1 MNSANSITVYI
12 RIAAALVHLC
22 FYSSASSA
30 ILSSNE
36 TDHLAL
42 LNFKSMI
49 SADPLRALM
58 SWNSSTH
65 FCQWKGVSC
74 AATHARVTALELQSQ
89 ELSGSI
95 SPHIG
100 NLSFL
105 KVLRLYNN
113 SFTGEIPSEIGQ
125 LGRLQILELHNN
137 SLGGEIPSNISG
149 CVELTVF
156 DVFRNELVGGLLWQF
171 GLLTKLTHFRVSVNN
186 LEGSIPDSFGNL
198 SSLVSLGLGRNRFT
212 GRVPDTLGR
221 LKSLQLLNLENN
233 NLSGEIPASVFNISS
248 LTDIWFGENQFQG
261 DLPWNLGFSLPNLE
275 SFNVYLNQFTGTIP
289 ATLSNASNLF
299 QLQLQDNNFTGS
311 VPSMAGLSM
320 LGFFAISGNSLGS
333 GEANDLRFLSSLT
346 NATSL
351 EFILIDDNN
360 FGGSLP
366 HDIGNLSSSM
376 QYLIFNDNKISGN
389 ILSEIQYLVNLQMLL
404 AYRNNLSGT
413 IPFSIGK
420 LRSLERLYLHENNIS
435 GYIPSSI
442 GNLTKLYELS
452 ISDNYL
458 DGEIPASIQGCQ
470 RLSTLDLSNNNLTG
484 VIPPEVMGLTSLS
497 VALDLSENKL
507 TGALPVEVGNLKNL
521 ALLDLSHN
529 MLSDDIPN
537 SLESCV
543 SLESLHLEDN
553 LLQGIIPSAL
563 RSLRG
568 LQELDLSA
576 NNLSGQ
582 VPVFLEQMNISK
594 LLNLSYNNFEG
605 EVPERG
611 VFKNSTIISVVGNS
625 KLCGGIVELKLPPC
639 NSTRRSNKRLSNK
652 WKIVI
657 STISVL
663 LFLACMGSCLFI
675 FRNRKRR
682 KQDVVSAN
690 DDLLLQLSYQRL
702 YKATDGFASTNLIG
716 QGSFGSV
723 YKGVLD
729 DKGVSI
735 NIAVK
740 VLNLQR
746 SGASKSFHA
755 ECEALKNIRHKN
767 LVKIVTVCSG
777 VDRQGNDFKAIIY
790 ELMANGSL
798 DDWLHPDV
806 EIDEPTITR
815 SLNFRQRVNI
825 ATDVAFAMDYLH
837 NQCSIPVV
845 HCDLKPSNVLLDED
859 MVAHVSD
866 FGLARFLSP
875 VENPSSS
882 SIGIKG
888 TVGYAPPEYGMGN
901 GISMLGDVYS
911 YGILLLEMFTGRRP
925 TEETFKEGLSL
936 HNIVKSA
943 LSNKQTMKVAD
954 PILLNELLDRQTTDY
969 SEDVSNSSIDI
980 SISNSSKETRKD
992 LEELLSSILETGVA
1006 CSSSFP
1012 EERMSMSEAL
1022 LRLTT
1027 LKKFL
1032 LDEMK

>member
-1 MNSANSITVYI
+1 
-12 RIAAALVHLC
+12 
-22 FYSSASSA
+22 
-30 ILSSNE
+30 
-36 TDHLAL
+36 
-42 LNFKSMI
+42 
-49 SADPLRALM
+49 M

-105 KVLRLYNN
+105 K
-113 SFTGEIPSEIGQ
+113 
-125 LGRLQILELHNN
+125 
-137 SLGGEIPSNISG
+137 
-149 CVELTVF
+149 
-156 DVFRNELVGGLLWQF
+156 
-171 GLLTKLTHFRVSVNN
+171 
-186 LEGSIPDSFGNL
+186 
-198 SSLVSLGLGRNRFT
+198 
-212 GRVPDTLGR
+212 
-221 LKSLQLLNLENN
+221 
-233 NLSGEIPASVFNISS
+233 
-248 LTDIWFGENQFQG
+248 
-261 DLPWNLGFSLPNLE
+261 
-275 SFNVYLNQFTGTIP
+275 
-289 ATLSNASNLF
+289 
-299 QLQLQDNNFTGS
+299 
-311 VPSMAGLSM
+311 
-320 LGFFAISGNSLGS
+320 
-333 GEANDLRFLSSLT
+333 
-346 NATSL
+346 
-351 EFILIDDNN
+351 
-360 FGGSLP
+360 
-366 HDIGNLSSSM
+366 
-376 QYLIFNDNKISGN
+376 
-389 ILSEIQYLVNLQMLL
+389 
-404 AYRNNLSGT
+404 
-413 IPFSIGK
+413 
-420 LRSLERLYLHENNIS
+420 
-435 GYIPSSI
+435 
-442 GNLTKLYELS
+442 
-452 ISDNYL
+452 
-458 DGEIPASIQGCQ
+458 
-470 RLSTLDLSNNNLTG
+470 
-484 VIPPEVMGLTSLS
+484 
-497 VALDLSENKL
+497 
-507 TGALPVEVGNLKNL
+507 
-521 ALLDLSHN
+521 
-529 MLSDDIPN
+529 
-537 SLESCV
+537 
-543 SLESLHLEDN
+543 
-553 LLQGIIPSAL
+553 
-563 RSLRG
+563 
-568 LQELDLSA
+568 
-576 NNLSGQ
+576 
-582 VPVFLEQMNISK
+582 
-594 LLNLSYNNFEG
+594 
-605 EVPERG
+605 
-611 VFKNSTIISVVGNS
+611 
-625 KLCGGIVELKLPPC
+625 
-639 NSTRRSNKRLSNK
+639 
-652 WKIVI
+652 
-657 STISVL
+657 

-690 DDLLLQLSYQRL
+690 
-702 YKATDGFASTNLIG
+702 
-716 QGSFGSV
+716 
-723 YKGVLD
+723 
-729 DKGVSI
+729 GVSI

-859 MVAHVSD
+859 M
-866 FGLARFLSP
+866 
-875 VENPSSS
+875 
-882 SIGIKG
+882 G

-954 PILLNELLDRQTTDY
+954 PILLNELLDRQTT
-969 SEDVSNSSIDI
+969 
-980 SISNSSKETRKD
+980 
-992 LEELLSSILETGVA
+992 EELLSSILETGVA

>member
-1 MNSANSITVYI
+1 
-12 RIAAALVHLC
+12 
-22 FYSSASSA
+22 
-30 ILSSNE
+30 
-36 TDHLAL
+36 
-42 LNFKSMI
+42 MI

-529 MLSDDIPN
+529 MLS
-537 SLESCV
+537 
-543 SLESLHLEDN
+543 
-553 LLQGIIPSAL
+553 
-563 RSLRG
+563 
-568 LQELDLSA
+568 
-576 NNLSGQ
+576 
-582 VPVFLEQMNISK
+582 
-594 LLNLSYNNFEG
+594 G

-625 KLCGGIVELKLPPC
+625 KLCGGI
-639 NSTRRSNKRLSNK
+639 
-652 WKIVI
+652 
-657 STISVL
+657 

-716 QGSFGSV
+716 QGSFGS
-723 YKGVLD
+723 
-729 DKGVSI
+729 
-735 NIAVK
+735 
-740 VLNLQR
+740 
-746 SGASKSFHA
+746 
-755 ECEALKNIRHKN
+755 
-767 LVKIVTVCSG
+767 
-777 VDRQGNDFKAIIY
+777 
-790 ELMANGSL
+790 
-798 DDWLHPDV
+798 
-806 EIDEPTITR
+806 
-815 SLNFRQRVNI
+815 RVNI

-866 FGLARFLSP
+866 FGF
-875 VENPSSS
+875 ENPSSS

>member
-1 MNSANSITVYI
+1 
-12 RIAAALVHLC
+12 
-22 FYSSASSA
+22 
-30 ILSSNE
+30 
-36 TDHLAL
+36 
-42 LNFKSMI
+42 MI

-156 DVFRNELVGGLLWQF
+156 DVFRNELV
-171 GLLTKLTHFRVSVNN
+171 
-186 LEGSIPDSFGNL
+186 
-198 SSLVSLGLGRNRFT
+198 LGLGRNRFT

-221 LKSLQLLNLENN
+221 LKSLQL
-233 NLSGEIPASVFNISS
+233 FSS

-320 LGFFAISGNSLGS
+320 LGFFAISGNSL
-333 GEANDLRFLSSLT
+333 
-346 NATSL
+346 
-351 EFILIDDNN
+351 
-360 FGGSLP
+360 
-366 HDIGNLSSSM
+366 
-376 QYLIFNDNKISGN
+376 
-389 ILSEIQYLVNLQMLL
+389 
-404 AYRNNLSGT
+404 
-413 IPFSIGK
+413 
-420 LRSLERLYLHENNIS
+420 RLYLHENNIS

-969 SEDVSNSSIDI
+969 SED
-980 SISNSSKETRKD
+980 ETRKD

>member
-1 MNSANSITVYI
+1 
-12 RIAAALVHLC
+12 
-22 FYSSASSA
+22 
-30 ILSSNE
+30 
-36 TDHLAL
+36 
-42 LNFKSMI
+42 
-49 SADPLRALM
+49 M

-137 SLGGEIPSNISG
+137 SLGG
-149 CVELTVF
+149 
-156 DVFRNELVGGLLWQF
+156 
-171 GLLTKLTHFRVSVNN
+171 
-186 LEGSIPDSFGNL
+186 
-198 SSLVSLGLGRNRFT
+198 
-212 GRVPDTLGR
+212 
-221 LKSLQLLNLENN
+221 
-233 NLSGEIPASVFNISS
+233 
-248 LTDIWFGENQFQG
+248 
-261 DLPWNLGFSLPNLE
+261 NLGFSLPNLE

-413 IPFSIGK
+413 IPFS
-420 LRSLERLYLHENNIS
+420 
-435 GYIPSSI
+435 
-442 GNLTKLYELS
+442 
-452 ISDNYL
+452 
-458 DGEIPASIQGCQ
+458 
-470 RLSTLDLSNNNLTG
+470 
-484 VIPPEVMGLTSLS
+484 
-497 VALDLSENKL
+497 
-507 TGALPVEVGNLKNL
+507 VGNLKNL

-798 DDWLHPDV
+798 DDWLHPV
-806 EIDEPTITR
+806 TR

-954 PILLNELLDRQTTDY
+954 PILLNELLMSVTAASTSASVTAQ
-969 SEDVSNSSIDI
+969 
-980 SISNSSKETRKD
+980 RKR
-992 LEELLSSILETGVA
+992 
-1006 CSSSFP
+1006 
-1012 EERMSMSEAL
+1012 ER
-1022 LRLTT
+1022 T
-1027 LKKFL
+1027 
-1032 LDEMK
+1032 

>member
-1 MNSANSITVYI
+1 
-12 RIAAALVHLC
+12 
-22 FYSSASSA
+22 
-30 ILSSNE
+30 
-36 TDHLAL
+36 
-42 LNFKSMI
+42 
-49 SADPLRALM
+49 M

-105 KVLRLYNN
+105 K
-113 SFTGEIPSEIGQ
+113 
-125 LGRLQILELHNN
+125 
-137 SLGGEIPSNISG
+137 
-149 CVELTVF
+149 
-156 DVFRNELVGGLLWQF
+156 
-171 GLLTKLTHFRVSVNN
+171 
-186 LEGSIPDSFGNL
+186 
-198 SSLVSLGLGRNRFT
+198 
-212 GRVPDTLGR
+212 
-221 LKSLQLLNLENN
+221 LLNLENN

-333 GEANDLRFLSSLT
+333 G
-346 NATSL
+346 ATSL

-389 ILSEIQYLVNLQMLL
+389 ILSEIQYLVNLQ
-404 AYRNNLSGT
+404 
-413 IPFSIGK
+413 IIGK

-969 SEDVSNSSIDI
+969 SED
-980 SISNSSKETRKD
+980 ETRKD

>member
-1 MNSANSITVYI
+1 
-12 RIAAALVHLC
+12 
-22 FYSSASSA
+22 
-30 ILSSNE
+30 
-36 TDHLAL
+36 
-42 LNFKSMI
+42 MI

-89 ELSGSI
+89 ELSG
-95 SPHIG
+95 
-100 NLSFL
+100 FL

-137 SLGGEIPSNISG
+137 SLG
-149 CVELTVF
+149 
-156 DVFRNELVGGLLWQF
+156 
-171 GLLTKLTHFRVSVNN
+171 
-186 LEGSIPDSFGNL
+186 GSIPDSFGNL

-333 GEANDLRFLSSLT
+333 
-346 NATSL
+346 
-351 EFILIDDNN
+351 
-360 FGGSLP
+360 SLP

-969 SEDVSNSSIDI
+969 SED
-980 SISNSSKETRKD
+980 ETRKD